1 LVASDG
7 NQRRPAGTLLLVAG
21 SSGEENARLYER
33 GVNDGYND
41 ELLEARS
48 LLDILDVFGEDG
60 LRSYLVGV
68 LEGEEDRREDD
79 AEEDPDAVEVITDYE
94 TGEETPIDREDE
106 DEEDPLDDSG
116 R

>member
-1 LVASDG
+1 M
-7 NQRRPAGTLLLVAG
+7 
-21 SSGEENARLYER
+21 
-33 GVNDGYND
+33 NDAYND

-68 LEGEEDRREDD
+68 LEGEEDRREED
-79 AEEDPDAVEVITDYE
+79 AKEDPEAVEVITDYE
-94 TGEETPIDREDE
+94 TGEVTPIDREDE
-106 DEEDPLDDSG
+106 DEEDPLDDPD

>member
-1 LVASDG
+1 V
-7 NQRRPAGTLLLVAG
+7 TG

-33 GVNDGYND
+33 GVNDAYND

-68 LEGEEDRREDD
+68 LEGEEDRREED
-79 AEEDPDAVEVITDYE
+79 AKEDPEAVEVITDYE
-94 TGEETPIDREDE
+94 TGEVTPIDREDE
-106 DEEDPLDDSG
+106 DEEDPLDDPD